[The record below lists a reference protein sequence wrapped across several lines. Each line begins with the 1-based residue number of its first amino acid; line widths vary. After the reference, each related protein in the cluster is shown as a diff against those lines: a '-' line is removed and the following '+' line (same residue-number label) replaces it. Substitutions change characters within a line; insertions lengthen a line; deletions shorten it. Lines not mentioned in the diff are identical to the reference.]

1 MNKKAFAVM
10 ALISPL
16 WSSLAQFAVSR
27 YEGWGQ
33 WAAAP
38 LLVLPLLY
46 GLLIG
51 TTGMVLLYAARRN
64 REPISWWLC
73 WSLVAYY
80 PLWLLLLRRL

>member
-1 MNKKAFAVM
+1 LNRKAFAVM

-16 WSSLAQFAVSR
+16 WSSMAQLAISR
-27 YEGWGQ
+27 YEGWGR

-51 TTGMVLLYAARRN
+51 TTGLALLYTARRN
-64 REPISWWLC
+64 REPIGWWLGWC
-73 WSLVAYY
+73 LVAFY
-80 PLWLLLLRRL
+80 PVWLVLLRRF